1 MSCCRFH
8 GRQAK
13 VVLLG
18 TWYSKPLKLL
28 NVGDRIWVKAPGF
41 GFVGVGRIKGPRA
54 SASKLGTDRRW
65 RCSQRVTTIVSLWI
79 TPRKPNTSALSSG
92 CRLSPCSKPSSF
104 RHVSSWPG
112 PSGQVRAER
121 VGSARVV
128 QTSTCS
134 AMARASSTSMPKYLT
149 VLSIFVCPSKS

>member
-54 SASKLGTDRRW
+54 SASDFKIGDRPPLEVLTESHYHRQFMDNPEKAEYFGPVEW
-65 RCSQRVTTIVSLWI
+65 LQTVTLQQAILI
-79 TPRKPNTSALSSG
+79 
-92 CRLSPCSKPSSF
+92 
-104 RHVSSWPG
+104 
-112 PSGQVRAER
+112 
-121 VGSARVV
+121 
-128 QTSTCS
+128 
-134 AMARASSTSMPKYLT
+134 
-149 VLSIFVCPSKS
+149 